1 MIARILSIL
10 SHRVS
15 TLGLKLKETVQ
26 SWLLTSWDPCCEHNQ
41 YEPFLLM
48 VFSGEL
54 LTKTWIFVNLTKV
67 LEYLDKYQVL
77 WPSSTSKYQVLLN
90 LKRSSTSKYQ
100 VLDNL
105 HQVPSTKYKYFTWP
119 QPWWTTHYYQ
129 WTTHYYHWTTHY
141 YQWTTHYYHWTTHYY
156 YWTTHYYHW
165 TTHYYHWT
173 THYYHWTTH
182 YYHWTTHYYH
192 WTTHYYHWTT
202 HYNSYPGTMELIL
215 HYDEQRQ
222 HPSVP
227 KYDHW
232 TNSPFI

>member
-1 MIARILSIL
+1 MYQFGCSGLHQTGNKSLPEPMIARILSIL

-54 LTKTWIFVNLTKV
+54 LSKTWIFVNLTKV

-105 HQVPSTKYKYFTWP
+105 HQVPSTKYFTWP
-119 QPWWTTHYYQ
+119 QPCCLDCVDEMSVFVCMCIYILAFINRLLIIHLENLKSAYCKISNISCTKSQ
-129 WTTHYYHWTTHY
+129 NLNDSRFVL
-141 YQWTTHYYHWTTHYY
+141 QLSMP
-156 YWTTHYYHW
+156 
-165 TTHYYHWT
+165 
-173 THYYHWTTH
+173 
-182 YYHWTTHYYH
+182 
-192 WTTHYYHWTT
+192 
-202 HYNSYPGTMELIL
+202 NPLKPGVKSRM
-215 HYDEQRQ
+215 
-222 HPSVP
+222 
-227 KYDHW
+227 
-232 TNSPFI
+232 NM

>member
-1 MIARILSIL
+1 MYRFGCSGLHQTGDKSLPEPMIARILSKL

-15 TLGLKLKETVQ
+15 MLGLKLKETVQ

-119 QPWWTTHYYQ
+119 QPCI
-129 WTTHYYHWTTHY
+129 
-141 YQWTTHYYHWTTHYY
+141 
-156 YWTTHYYHW
+156 
-165 TTHYYHWT
+165 
-173 THYYHWTTH
+173 
-182 YYHWTTHYYH
+182 
-192 WTTHYYHWTT
+192 
-202 HYNSYPGTMELIL
+202 IL
-215 HYDEQRQ
+215 WAMLVDYLDQIRQ
-222 HPSVP
+222 ILSRLN
-227 KYDHW
+227 
-232 TNSPFI
+232 TFL

>member
-1 MIARILSIL
+1 MYRFGCSGLHQTGDKSLPEPMTARILSIL

-119 QPWWTTHYYQ
+119 QPWVQWVSAGLLRRGHLSIKILFYQYVDSHYKDKTISQPY
-129 WTTHYYHWTTHY
+129 HLYY
-141 YQWTTHYYHWTTHYY
+141 
-156 YWTTHYYHW
+156 
-165 TTHYYHWT
+165 
-173 THYYHWTTH
+173 
-182 YYHWTTHYYH
+182 
-192 WTTHYYHWTT
+192 
-202 HYNSYPGTMELIL
+202 GGIL
-215 HYDEQRQ
+215 LAH
-222 HPSVP
+222 
-227 KYDHW
+227 KMC
-232 TNSPFI
+232 TNDAQIS